1 MKTWIRR
8 VVALVLVVVLFL
20 SLQELVAPK
29 YASSLFEGSFTSA
42 YYDEKADHQV
52 LMIGDCELY
61 ENIDTMTLWD
71 KYGITSYI
79 RGNAQQL
86 PWQSYYL
93 LKEALKKEYP
103 DVVIYSVLP
112 LKYNEPQ
119 KEEYNRLALENM
131 KWSLDKVAA
140 IRASMT
146 EEEHFWDYVFPVLR
160 YHTRITQLTEEDFNY
175 YGQKVN
181 HTVAGYYMRIDTAPY
196 MLGTWG
202 EENDVGSYT
211 ATMKAAMEEKKSEE
225 GSVEDLGWSADADDE
240 DSGWSADAD
249 DEDTG
254 WSADDDVTAS
264 SEDDETEIDSVEDV
278 VIDEEVEPLGDNAMY
293 YLDKIRSLCEEKGVK
308 LLLLKAPSVSPMW
321 YDEWEQ
327 QIVEYAD
334 TYGLNYINYLKLV
347 DEIGIDFATD
357 TYDEGLH
364 MNYAGAIKCADYLGD
379 YLVTNYQLKDM
390 RSDSKISKIWSEKA
404 EFQQE
409 LIHKQESELEEFG
422 EILSK

>member
-8 VVALVLVVVLFL
+8 VVALVLVVALFL

-93 LKEALKKEYP
+93 LKEALKKDHP

-140 IRASMT
+140 IKASMT
-146 EEEHFWDYVFPVLR
+146 AEEHFLDYAFPIFR
-160 YHTRITQLTEEDFNY
+160 YHSRITQLTEEDWKY

-181 HTVAGYYMRIDTAPY
+181 HTIAGYYMRIDTAPY
-196 MLGTWG
+196 ELGTWG
-202 EENDVGSYT
+202 EENDVGAYT
-211 ATMKAAMEEKKSEE
+211 AAMKAVIEENA
-225 GSVEDLGWSADADDE
+225 SADADDE
-240 DSGWSADAD
+240 EGWSAEADEEGWSAEADDEEGWSAEADDEGSDWSADAA
-249 DEDTG
+249 DEDEG
-254 WSADDDVTAS
+254 WSTDGDIAD
-264 SEDDETEIDSVEDV
+264 
-278 VIDEEVEPLGDNAMY
+278 EVEPLGDNAMY
-293 YLDKIRSLCEEKGVK
+293 YLDKIRSLCEEKGIE
-308 LLLLKAPSVSPMW
+308 LLLMKAPSVSPMW

-327 QIVEYAD
+327 QIVEYAN
-334 TYGLNYINYLKLV
+334 TYGLNYINYLNLV

-364 MNYAGAIKCADYLGD
+364 MNYAGAIKCADYLGN

-390 RSDSKISKIWSEKA
+390 HSDSNISKIWSEKA

-409 LIHKQESELEEFG
+409 LIQKQKSELEEFG
-422 EILSK
+422 EIVSK

>member
-8 VVALVLVVVLFL
+8 VVALVLVVALFL

-131 KWSLDKVAA
+131 KWSLD
-140 IRASMT
+140 
-146 EEEHFWDYVFPVLR
+146 
-160 YHTRITQLTEEDFNY
+160 
-175 YGQKVN
+175 
-181 HTVAGYYMRIDTAPY
+181 
-196 MLGTWG
+196 
-202 EENDVGSYT
+202 
-211 ATMKAAMEEKKSEE
+211 
-225 GSVEDLGWSADADDE
+225 
-240 DSGWSADAD
+240 
-249 DEDTG
+249 
-254 WSADDDVTAS
+254 
-264 SEDDETEIDSVEDV
+264 
-278 VIDEEVEPLGDNAMY
+278 
-293 YLDKIRSLCEEKGVK
+293 
-308 LLLLKAPSVSPMW
+308 
-321 YDEWEQ
+321 
-327 QIVEYAD
+327 
-334 TYGLNYINYLKLV
+334 
-347 DEIGIDFATD
+347 
-357 TYDEGLH
+357 
-364 MNYAGAIKCADYLGD
+364 
-379 YLVTNYQLKDM
+379 
-390 RSDSKISKIWSEKA
+390 
-404 EFQQE
+404 
-409 LIHKQESELEEFG
+409 
-422 EILSK
+422 

>member
-8 VVALVLVVVLFL
+8 VVALVLVVALFL

-140 IRASMT
+140 IKASMT
-146 EEEHFWDYVFPVLR
+146 AEEHFLDYAFPIFR
-160 YHTRITQLTEEDFNY
+160 YHSRITQLTEEDWKY

-181 HTVAGYYMRIDTAPY
+181 HTIAGYYMRIDTAPY
-196 MLGTWG
+196 ELGTWG
-202 EENDVGSYT
+202 EENDVGAYT
-211 ATMKAAMEEKKSEE
+211 AAKLGLKTLVIEKNSHLGGTITSALVVPAMKSNKSNINCDFYNDFVQKMSEYNAQITYCDGNDGWFNPE
-225 GSVEDLGWSADADDE
+225 IAKIVLDDMLQSVGCDILFNSVV
-240 DSGWSADAD
+240 
-249 DEDTG
+249 T
-254 WSADDDVTAS
+254 DVTS
-264 SEDDETEIDSVEDV
+264 CFGRI
-278 VIDEEVEPLGDNAMY
+278 
-293 YLDKIRSLCEEKGVK
+293 
-308 LLLLKAPSVSPMW
+308 VS
-321 YDEWEQ
+321 
-327 QIVEYAD
+327 
-334 TYGLNYINYLKLV
+334 
-347 DEIGIDFATD
+347 
-357 TYDEGLH
+357 
-364 MNYAGAIKCADYLGD
+364 
-379 YLVTNYQLKDM
+379 
-390 RSDSKISKIWSEKA
+390 
-404 EFQQE
+404 
-409 LIHKQESELEEFG
+409 
-422 EILSK
+422 